1 MCAAVSL
8 PRPFF
13 LLFVL
18 LSLFELPQHKKLD
31 ILFYRGQTSDF
42 PWAKQPIQG
51 SALAGIT
58 SVSARKSWPQLNF
71 CATLL
76 INNQFQH
83 CRIYHLSMHHR
94 PGSASGVRLLDMW
107 IHSFYFPPST
117 SLYFFSIYFPTSK
130 GENFPFGSQS
140 FLRLHQMFLCP
151 HSSHLYL
158 SFLGFNVLNINCA
171 LSFSVLT
178 LRQGSH
184 AVMASVPCS

>member
-130 GENFPFGSQS
+130 GEK
-140 FLRLHQMFLCP
+140 
-151 HSSHLYL
+151 L
-158 SFLGFNVLNINCA
+158 SFWVSKLSETTSNVS
-171 LSFSVLT
+171 LSSFFSSLPSFFPATCPFSVLMCLT
-178 LRQGSH
+178 LIVR
-184 AVMASVPCS
+184 